1 MTPETREAGGRFLLS
16 ALTVASTIVASSFG
30 LDYRASERSMAVH
43 DEVKNVTAQ
52 NSEILQGIAELLDKK
67 LEATAKMGETNEALN
82 RSLIE
87 KADGNRALNSEILK
101 RLEKLESKVGTKP

>member
-1 MTPETREAGGRFLLS
+1 MDQSTKEAGGKLLVS
-16 ALTVASTIVASSFG
+16 VLTLAATVVGSSVG
-30 LDYRASERSMAVH
+30 LDYRANERSTAVH
-43 DEVKNVTAQ
+43 DEVKTVAGQ

-67 LEATAKMGETNEALN
+67 LEATAKTGETNEALN

-87 KADGNRALNSEILK
+87 KAEGNRALNNEILK